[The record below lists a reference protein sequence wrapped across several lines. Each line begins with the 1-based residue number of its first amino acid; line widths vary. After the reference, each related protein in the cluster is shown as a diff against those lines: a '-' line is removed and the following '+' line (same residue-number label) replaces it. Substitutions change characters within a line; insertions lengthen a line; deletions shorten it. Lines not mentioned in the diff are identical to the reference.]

1 MLDKSKDIMGITK
14 ITKKNICK
22 DISNDEQFRKIL
34 DIYFGKNNVEEQEK
48 IFYTPKYGN
57 RKKGDFTID
66 AVVKFEDMKLAFEY
80 DGPHHYNTV
89 FKIERD
95 IRKSLEL
102 KKQGYTLI
110 RVPYYLQFTRDVA
123 KYFFE
128 PYQTY
133 SDEKYEKMLTDCY
146 EINDESDM
154 LAPGWHTSKEVPA
167 NWVDSGIKIFLDE
180 IEKFPISV
188 SHQLVHS
195 LNLYKKAT
203 NGQEWLVTPTH
214 HKKFSKFLSLDVEEK
229 YINYF
234 FHRESE

>member
-1 MLDKSKDIMGITK
+1 MTDKTKDIIGINK
-14 ITKKNICK
+14 VTKKNICK
-22 DISNDEQFRKIL
+22 DIKNDSRFRKVL
-34 DIYFGKNNVEEQEK
+34 DIFFNNYKIEEQKE
-48 IFYTPKYGN
+48 ISYVPEYGN
-57 RKKGDFTID
+57 LKTSRFTID
-66 AVVKFEDMKLAFEY
+66 SFVEFKDMKLAFEY
-80 DGPHHYNTV
+80 DGAFHYNTV

-95 IRKSLEL
+95 VRKTAEL
-102 KKQGYTLI
+102 KKQGFTLI
-110 RVPYYLQFTRDVA
+110 RFPYYLQFTKDIA

-128 PYQTY
+128 PYGAY
-133 SDEKYEKMLTDCY
+133 SDKKYQTMLKECY
-146 EINDESDM
+146 EIDDESDM
-154 LAPGWHTSKEVPA
+154 LSPGWHTTKETPA